1 MEKSGNTLNTKAL
14 IKKDMQFSVK
24 RDSISIL
31 CISRKTTYPSVQN
44 VERKLENMKILN
56 RIKTIKDRREI
67 ENKACDIVNMTQ
79 NKRRDFGIIFRVNRM
94 NKTERTLWRGYT
106 LNTNLINRKYLLVRG
121 VALVLAAGFALSAGY
136 TLHNVQMQQEIA
148 SHIIRFHV
156 RANSDSSAD
165 QALKLKVRDGIGTM
179 MEERLEDAKN
189 LEDSRHIIQ
198 DSLTDIVDRSEE
210 ILRENG
216 CEDVVTASLTDAWFP
231 VKTYGNSVFPKG
243 TYEALQVTI
252 GKGEGHNWWC
262 VMYPNLCFTG
272 SMYAI
277 DETEN
282 EKKLRQVLTPEE
294 YQTVMENKDYKVQFR
309 ILKFLNRD

>member
-1 MEKSGNTLNTKAL
+1 MEKSGNTLNTKTL
-14 IKKDMQFSVK
+14 IKKDMQFSMN

-31 CISRKTTYPSVQN
+31 CISRKTTYPSVHN
-44 VERKLENMKILN
+44 VERKPENMKILN
-56 RIKTIKDRREI
+56 RIK
-67 ENKACDIVNMTQ
+67 
-79 NKRRDFGIIFRVNRM
+79 
-94 NKTERTLWRGYT
+94 
-106 LNTNLINRKYLLVRG
+106 TNLINRKYLLVRG
-121 VALVLAAGFALSAGY
+121 AALVLAAGFALSAGY

-179 MEERLEDAKN
+179 MEERLKDAKN

-210 ILRENG
+210 ILRESG
-216 CEDVVTASLTDAWFP
+216 CEDAVTANLTDAWFP

-294 YQTVMENKDYKVQFR
+294 YQTVMENKEYKVQFR